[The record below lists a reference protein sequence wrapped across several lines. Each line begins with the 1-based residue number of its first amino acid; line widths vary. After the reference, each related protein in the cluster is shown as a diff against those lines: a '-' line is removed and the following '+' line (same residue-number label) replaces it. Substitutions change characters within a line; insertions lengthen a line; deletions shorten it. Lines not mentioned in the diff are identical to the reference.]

1 MRCALHNDRGIALFM
16 VLWILML
23 LSVIVGEF
31 CHAMRTEVNIVRNF
45 KEEAQSYYIA
55 KAGVAIGT
63 NELLKLLSA
72 PTAIVSVAEDG
83 EEKPENPWRI
93 NQAMPDFSY
102 GGGFFRIR
110 MADEGGKVNI
120 NRAGPGL
127 LRAMLSGFELSDEEK
142 DVIVDSIQDWR
153 DGDDF
158 HRMNGAEEDYY
169 QALPEP
175 YHARNGDFSSP
186 AELMLVR
193 GVTPELFDAGLKEM
207 VTVFPGSPKTP
218 ASSVSRT
225 SPGRRG
231 RKAVIAFNYNRINV
245 NAAPYALLRSLPGM
259 TDALAE
265 SVITSR
271 ETTEFRSNADVISVL
286 GAEVY
291 AAASPY
297 LAVQRSSVYAVTAV
311 GYPTVGDAGEDSGR
325 STIQRGVRAVI
336 EVDPDQER
344 QYRVLQWLD
353 NLGDY

>member
-1 MRCALHNDRGIALFM
+1 MRCPLHNDRGIALFM

-45 KEEAQSYYIA
+45 KEEIQAYYIA

-72 PTAIVSVAEDG
+72 PTAIVSVAADG

-93 NQAMPDFSY
+93 NQAMQDFSY

-142 DVIVDSIQDWR
+142 DIIVDSIQDWR
-153 DGDDF
+153 DGDSF
-158 HRMNGAEEDYY
+158 SRLNGAEEDYY

-175 YHARNGDFSSP
+175 YHAGNGDFSSP

-193 GVTPELFDAGLKEM
+193 GITPELFDAGLKEM
-207 VTVFPGSPKTP
+207 ITVFPGSPKTP
-218 ASSVSRT
+218 ISSGKNAAA
-225 SPGRRG
+225 P
-231 RKAVIAFNYNRINV
+231 FNYDRINV

-259 TDALAE
+259 TDELAGAL
-265 SVITSR
+265 ITAR
-271 ETTEFRSNADVISVL
+271 ETAEFRSRADMISVL
-286 GAEVY
+286 GSDAY

-297 LAVQRSSVYAVTAV
+297 LAIQRSSVYAITTV
-311 GYPTVGDAGEDSGR
+311 GYPSIGDPEENSGH
-325 STIQRGVRAVI
+325 STIQRGVRAVV
-336 EVDPDQER
+336 EVTSDRKR
-344 QYRVLQWLD
+344 QYRVLEWLD
-353 NLGDY
+353 NLGDD

>member
-1 MRCALHNDRGIALFM
+1 M

-45 KEEAQSYYIA
+45 KEETQAYYIA

-153 DGDDF
+153 DDDNF

-175 YHARNGDFSSP
+175 YHVGNGDFSSP
-186 AELMLVR
+186 SELMLVR
-193 GVTPELFDAGLKEM
+193 GITPELFDAGLKEM
-207 VTVFPGSPKTP
+207 ITVFPGSPKTP
-218 ASSVSRT
+218 ASSAS
-225 SPGRRG
+225 
-231 RKAVIAFNYNRINV
+231 KASSGKNAAALFNYDRINV
-245 NAAPYALLRSLPGM
+245 NAAPYALLKSLPGM
-259 TDALAE
+259 TDELAE
-265 SVITSR
+265 TVITSR
-271 ETTEFRSNADVISVL
+271 ENTEFRSSADMISVL
-286 GAEVY
+286 GTEVY

-311 GYPTVGDAGEDSGR
+311 GYPSVGDAGEDSGR

-336 EVDPDQER
+336 EVAPDPER